1 MSARS
6 KKLFAVTATLLGG
19 SCLAVALI
27 NPARGTDDVNERLQ
41 KIVAAQV
48 RGATSS
54 FELSPMDMATI
65 RPAALVERL
74 RVTGEV
80 SPSRHAVLRA
90 RTGGRI
96 VHADIREGQTVRAGD
111 VLVRLAPEDLQAALK
126 EKEAGR
132 EGAMAEMVL
141 AMQSLNRIE
150 QLVSRRVA
158 SQEQLDKARS
168 EVAARKAR
176 LDGLDAQVEV
186 GQKAL
191 QDTQIIAP
199 FDGIVSKVMVNQG
212 TQVAPDAEL
221 LTLVDVADMEA
232 RVLISTQDVSRV
244 AAGQFVELQIHG
256 FKNQPIKGEVAR
268 ISPVVDEGSR
278 SVAIHI
284 RLPDDGYRFKG
295 GMFIHGS
302 VLVRQAEDAIAVPVA
317 ALRRDQQEV
326 YVLKLLDGVLVRQPV
341 TIISQWEDEMAEVS
355 GLAPGDMIVR
365 SPLSELRPG
374 LPVIVAQVG

>member
-1 MSARS
+1 
-6 KKLFAVTATLLGG
+6 
-19 SCLAVALI
+19 
-27 NPARGTDDVNERLQ
+27 
-41 KIVAAQV
+41 
-48 RGATSS
+48 
-54 FELSPMDMATI
+54 
-65 RPAALVERL
+65 
-74 RVTGEV
+74 
-80 SPSRHAVLRA
+80 
-90 RTGGRI
+90 
-96 VHADIREGQTVRAGD
+96 VRAGD

-244 AAGQFVELQIHG
+244 AAGQFVELQIDG
-256 FKNQPIKGEVAR
+256 FENQVIRGEVAR

-278 SVAIHI
+278 AVAIHI
-284 RLPDDGYRFKG
+284 RLPDDGRFKG

-341 TIISQWEDEMAEVS
+341 TILSQWEDEMAEVS